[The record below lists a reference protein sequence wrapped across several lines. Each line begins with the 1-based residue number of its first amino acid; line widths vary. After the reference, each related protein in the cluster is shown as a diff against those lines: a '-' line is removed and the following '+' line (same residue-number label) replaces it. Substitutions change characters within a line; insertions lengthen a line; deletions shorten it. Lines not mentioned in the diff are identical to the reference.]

1 MKSFLAVCL
10 LFVSFGFAVA
20 QTSSNEIVLGKIDS
34 LYSPTLHETRA
45 LWIYTP
51 YGGTGAVY
59 SAQRYPVVY
68 LLDGDA
74 HFYSV
79 VGMIQQL
86 SQVNGNTICPEMIVV
101 GIPNTDRT
109 RDLTPTHVS
118 AAPNVDSAFV
128 RTSGGGEKFT
138 EFIGKEVIPYIDSH
152 YPTAPYRMLIGHS
165 LGGLMVVNTLFHHPG
180 MFNSYIA
187 IDPSLWWDDHRLL
200 NEAVHDL
207 AVNSFDGKALFL
219 GVANTMPE
227 SLDTATVRMDTS
239 NSTNHIRSI
248 LRFADALKKGPARG
262 LEWNWKYYGTDNHG
276 SVPLIVE
283 YDALRFFF
291 RFYRLPSFARLRDP
305 AFNVDSVLTA
315 HFQNVSRHLGYTVA
329 PPEALINQIGY
340 GFLQQRNFSK
350 ARTFFEMNIRNYAKS
365 SNVYDSMGDCYAAEG
380 KTEKAMEYY
389 EKALSIKEVPETR
402 KKLESLK
409 GKR

>member
-1 MKSFLAVCL
+1 MKSFLAACL
-10 LFVSFGFAVA
+10 VLFLVSIVES
-20 QTSSNEIVLGKIDS
+20 QTRSNDIVLGKIDS

-51 YGGTGAVY
+51 NGGRGAIY
-59 SAQRYPVVY
+59 SGNRYPVVY

-118 AAPNVDSAFV
+118 AAPYVDSAFV

-138 EFIGKEVIPYIDSH
+138 GFIEKEVIPYIDSH

-165 LGGLMVVNTLFHHPG
+165 LGGLMVVNTLFHHPE
-180 MFNSYIA
+180 MFSSYIA
-187 IDPSLWWDDHRLL
+187 IDPSLWWDDHKLL
-200 NEAVHDL
+200 NTAVHDL
-207 AVNSFDGKALFL
+207 AVKSFDGKALYL
-219 GVANTMPE
+219 AVANTMPE
-227 SLDTATVRMDTS
+227 SMDTSMGRTDTS

-248 LRFADALKKGPARG
+248 LRLASALKKGPARG
-262 LEWNWKYYGTDNHG
+262 LEWNWKYYGADNHG
-276 SVPLIVE
+276 SVPLIAE

-291 RFYRLPSFARLRDP
+291 SFYRFPSLASLSDP
-305 AFNVDSVLTA
+305 SSNVDSALTT
-315 HFQNVSRHLGYTVA
+315 HFRNVSRHLGYTVA
-329 PPEALINQIGY
+329 PPEALVNQVGY
-340 GFLQQRNFSK
+340 SFLQQKNFSR
-350 ARTFFEMNIRNYAKS
+350 ARTFFEMNIRNYPKS
-365 SNVYDSMGDCYAAEG
+365 FNVYDSMGDCYAAEG
-380 KTEKAMEYY
+380 KTEKAIEYF
-389 EKALSIKEVPETR
+389 EKALSFREFPETR
-402 KKLESLK
+402 SKLEALK
-409 GKR
+409 KKQ

>member
-1 MKSFLAVCL
+1 MRSFFAVCL
-10 LFVSFGFAVA
+10 LLCSVAFVDA
-20 QTSSNEIVLGKIDS
+20 QTSSNDIVLGKIDS

-51 YGGTGAVY
+51 HGGAGDIY
-59 SAQRYPVVY
+59 SGQHYPVVY

-109 RDLTPTHVS
+109 RDLTPTHVTAS
-118 AAPNVDSAFV
+118 PFLDSNFV

-138 EFIGKEVIPYIDSH
+138 EFIEREVIPFIDSH

-165 LGGLMVVNTLFHHPG
+165 FGGLMVVNTLFHHPA
-180 MFNSYIA
+180 MFNSYVA
-187 IDPSLWWDDHRLL
+187 IDPSLWWDDRKLL
-200 NEAVHDL
+200 KEAEKDL
-207 AVNSFDGKALFL
+207 ATKSYDGRALYL
-219 GVANTMPE
+219 AVANTMPE
-227 SLDTATVRMDTS
+227 SMDTS
-239 NSTNHIRSI
+239 QVRKDTSGSTRHIRSI
-248 LRFADALKKGPARG
+248 LEFADALKQGPARG
-262 LEWNWKYYGTDNHG
+262 LEWNWKYYGDDNHG
-276 SVPLIVE
+276 SVPLIAE
-283 YDALRFFF
+283 YDALRFLFS
-291 RFYRLPSFARLRDP
+291 FYRLPSFANLGDP
-305 AFNVDSVLTA
+305 TFKADSVLTA
-315 HFQNVSRHLGYTVA
+315 HFQDVSRHLGYTVA
-329 PPEALINQIGY
+329 PPEPLVNQFGY
-340 GFLQQRNFSK
+340 SFLQQKNFSR
-350 ARTFFEMNIRNYAKS
+350 ARTFFEMNMRNYPKS

-389 EKALSIKEVPETR
+389 AKALTIKEVPETR

-409 GKR
+409 EKR